1 MLDATQGPT
10 PRSTPNATPR
20 RPWPIAILALV
31 VGGCCS
37 ETTLRTPLPPGRV
50 PDERRELA
58 TRAERWID
66 RPDGVTESPTE
77 DLDRVLLY
85 LRRLHARVE
94 ALEAAW
100 PAGE

>member
-1 MLDATQGPT
+1 M
-10 PRSTPNATPR
+10 
-20 RPWPIAILALV
+20 
-31 VGGCCS
+31 
-37 ETTLRTPLPPGRV
+37 

-66 RPDGVTESPTE
+66 RPDGVTEAPTE